1 MRQLFSFLKK
11 EILHIIRDKRTIL
24 ILLIL
29 PVVQISLFGFA
40 MTLEVKNVNLAVKY
54 SYGDAYVEQ
63 IISRIEASE
72 YFKIIKLVNTPDD
85 MDKALKRENI
95 DSILVFE
102 DGFSEMLFRG
112 EKPTI
117 QIINDATDPNQA
129 STITTYIQ
137 GILSGFQREI
147 IPELIFA
154 GIAKPNPITINT
166 ELKMLYNPEL
176 KGSYNF
182 VPGVMSL
189 VLTLICALMTSIS
202 IVREKETGTMEL
214 LLVSPMKPIYIIIS
228 KITPYFIISTINL
241 VTILFLAVNFLDM
254 PIRGSLTLLIA
265 LSFLFISLS
274 LTVGIVISSLVAN
287 QAAAMLIAGMA
298 LMMPVMLL
306 SGMLF
311 PKDSMPYFIQL
322 LTYLVP
328 ASWYF
333 EAVKKIMIEGLGISS
348 IIKEGIVLTTMFFT
362 LIIVSVLKFKNRLG

>member
-1 MRQLFSFLKK
+1 MRQLFSFMKK

-40 MTLEVKNVNLAVKY
+40 MTLEVKNINLAVKY
-54 SYGDAYVEQ
+54 SYGDPFVEK
-63 IISRIEASE
+63 IITRISASE
-72 YFKIIKLVNTPDD
+72 YFNIVKVINSHEEIDHV
-85 MDKALKRENI
+85 LKRENI

-102 DGFSEMLFRG
+102 DGFAEEMYRG
-112 EKPTI
+112 GHPAI
-117 QIINDATDPNQA
+117 QMINDATDPNQA
-129 STITTYIQ
+129 STITSYIQ
-137 GILSGFQREI
+137 GILSTFQT
-147 IPELIFA
+147 ELGVDLIQA
-154 GIAKPNPITINT
+154 GVLKPNPITINT

-241 VTILFLAVNFLDM
+241 ITILFLAVNFLDM
-254 PIRGSLTLLIA
+254 PIRGSLGLLMA

-322 LTYLVP
+322 LTYVVP

-333 EAVKKIMIEGLGISS
+333 EAVKKVMIEGLGISS
-348 IIKEGIVLTTMFFT
+348 IVKEGAILTTMFLV
-362 LIIVSVLKFKNRLG
+362 LIIVSVKKFKNRLG